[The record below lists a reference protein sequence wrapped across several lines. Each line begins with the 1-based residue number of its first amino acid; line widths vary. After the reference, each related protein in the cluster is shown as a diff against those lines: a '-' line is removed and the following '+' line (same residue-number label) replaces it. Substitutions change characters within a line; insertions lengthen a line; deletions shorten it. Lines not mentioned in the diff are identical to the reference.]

1 MLLFISADPA
11 LGRLDYAS
19 LSDQALMEMLI
30 VHMDDDQKGQ
40 FQDKNGHFKDIT
52 EWRDIRCKEDSVKE
66 ISFYNCRFSSERF
79 PFELIPP
86 RVKEV
91 FIFFSNLHGTIN
103 AALLPLSLISFKV
116 KYNKLHGSLYLSAL
130 PRGLEFLDVA
140 GNQLSGSLALSDLP
154 DALIEFLACG
164 NQFSGGIELNDLP
177 PAMETLDLG
186 SNSLT
191 GSISIERLPE
201 PIGCITLSDNAF
213 EGDIHLSDHNFDG
226 VWVNIGKNSWSGT
239 LVLPRSAAAMSL
251 GIGGHYITAVV
262 DEKGERHALEKK
274 IMQKMRW

>member
-30 VHMDDDQKGQ
+30 VHMDEQPKGR
-40 FQDKNGHFKDIT
+40 FQDENGHFLEIT
-52 EWRDIRCKEDSVKE
+52 EWPGVLCTEDSVQE

-86 RVKEV
+86 RVEEFLIV
-91 FIFFSNLHGTIN
+91 FANLHGTIN
-103 AALLPLSLISFKV
+103 AALLSRSLFSFQV
-116 KYNKLHGSLYLSAL
+116 KNNKLHGSLHLSAL

-140 GNQLSGSLALSDLP
+140 RNQLSGSLALSDLP
-154 DALIEFLACG
+154 DTLIEFLACG

-177 PAMETLDLG
+177 LAMETLDLG

-191 GSISIERLPE
+191 GSISIVRLPE

-213 EGDIHLSDHNFDG
+213 EGDIRLSDQNFDG
-226 VWVNIGKNSWSGT
+226 VWVNIEENSWSGT

-251 GIGGHYITAVV
+251 GIGGHHITAVM
-262 DEKGERHALEKK
+262 DEKGERHALEKR
-274 IMQKMRW
+274 ITQKKKW